1 MKDLY
6 IVGAGGC
13 GREVLHI
20 IKDIHRIQG
29 PRWNIKGF
37 LDDTEDPLKG
47 KECDYGVVGTIQD
60 YQPKENEVLVMAIAS
75 PQAKQKLVPMLLERG
90 AVFETVVHPY
100 ADLGEFN
107 TIGDGVVIYGG
118 FSMSVNVTIGNY
130 VTMLSSWLGHDV
142 QIGDYATVSGMCHIL
157 GNVQIGSGVFM
168 GSNAVVAPHANIE
181 DDAYVGIGSVVL
193 RRVKKGKRVFGN
205 PAREMDF

>member
-47 KECDYGVVGTIQD
+47 KDCDYGVVGTIQG

-90 AVFETVVHPY
+90 AVFESVIHPY

-142 QIGDYATVSGMCHIL
+142 QIGDYATLSGMCHIL

-168 GSNAVVAPHANIE
+168 GSNVVVAPHANIE